1 MKLTVV
7 KIGGNVIDDENL
19 LKAFLKDFSQLPS
32 PKILIHG
39 GGKIATQIAKKLSI
53 ETVMIEGRRVTDQA
67 MLDVVTMVYGGLVN
81 KKIVAQMQSL
91 QNNAIGLTGADG
103 GAVLSQ
109 KRNPNPIDY
118 GYVGDIKT
126 VNVEFINSLLLQNI
140 VPVFAPLTHDNEG
153 NILNTN
159 ADTQAQAIAQ
169 ALTKLYEVTL
179 VYCFEKKGVLRDI
192 NDENS
197 VITHINPEIYQ
208 NLKSEN
214 VIFEGMIPKLDNA
227 FKAINEGVQKVLI
240 CHAEAIKT
248 ACTHQPLGTLLQK
261 N

>member
-248 ACTHQPLGTLLQK
+248 ACTNQPLGTLLQK